1 MSRTITMTKDG
12 GKFYTA
18 QAVSLALTWPV
29 LPVVLLFM
37 ILAIINP
44 FWFRESFLQWI
55 TETVDTYSR
64 WRNYKVYGIYLG
76 CDPKVWHTLKDSI

>member
-18 QAVSLALTWPV
+18 QIVSLALTWPV
-29 LPVVLLFM
+29 LPFVLLFM

-44 FWFRESFLQWI
+44 FWFRESFFQWI

-76 CDPKVWHTLKDSI
+76 CDPKVWHTLKDSY